1 MKKNQLSYRVTI
13 VFVTLF
19 ALTMTMT
26 LGNNFA
32 AGAEAETRTVV
43 VDGSTTVFPIAS
55 AASDFYMDTHPDDT
69 ITVTGTGSGTGIAS
83 LIAGTVDIAM
93 ASRAMKDTEKT
104 DLPGWNEITVA
115 GDGIAIIV
123 HPSNNLTQITLAQ
136 IMGIYNGTYSNWR
149 ELGGTDM
156 DMVVIN
162 RESTSG
168 TRGFFHDFIMNE
180 MDFREDAYIVEKNSN
195 GAIATEVGNTPA
207 AVGYVG
213 LGYLSESIKPLLVE
227 NAAKVYV
234 EPTVQNVL
242 DGVYPIARD
251 LYFYTDGVPV
261 DLAKDFIDY
270 LLSPTGQAIIED
282 EGFVPVGEVGE
293 MPISEG
299 PTSAIPGFEL
309 WVLLPVTFGS
319 SGLIVFFYFFKKTC
333 GKPHDYDYDD

>member
-1 MKKNQLSYRVTI
+1 MKKNQLSYRITI
-13 VFVTLF
+13 LFVMIF
-19 ALTMTMT
+19 ALTLT

-32 AGAEAETRTVV
+32 TGAESESRTVV

-69 ITVTGTGSGTGIAS
+69 IMVTGTGSGTGIAS
-83 LIAGTVDIAM
+83 LIAGTADIAM

-104 DLPGWNEITVA
+104 DLPGWNEIIVA

-123 HPSNNLTQITLAQ
+123 HPSNNLTQITLAD
-136 IMGIYNGTYSNWR
+136 IMGIYNGTYSNWS
-149 ELGGTDM
+149 ELGGADL

-168 TRGFFHDFIMNE
+168 TRGFFHEFIMQE
-180 MDFREDAYIVEKNSN
+180 TDFREDAYIVEKNSN

-207 AVGYVG
+207 SVGYVG
-213 LGYLSESIKPLLVE
+213 LGYLSESVKALLVE
-227 NAAKVYV
+227 NDAEVYV

-242 DGVYPIARD
+242 DEVYPISRS
-251 LYFYTDGVPV
+251 LYFYTNGAPTG
-261 DLAKDFIDY
+261 LALDFINY
-270 LLSPTGQAIIED
+270 ILSPTGQAIIAD

-293 MPISEG
+293 V
-299 PTSAIPGFEL
+299 PTTVASSNTIPGFSF

-319 SGLIVFFYFFKKTC
+319 AGLIVFFYFFKNVP
-333 GKPHDYDYDD
+333 GKHYERQYYND